1 RCEAERWIAIADRH
15 GQQVRDQRDGLA
27 EVNVCLREQRLE
39 LVQPLLV
46 RIVTPESRCP
56 LELRDGREKR
66 AVLVMRRAETAQADV
81 WIIAQPLHRGLG
93 EARFADAGLTR
104 YQHDR
109 AIAAFYLL
117 PAAHQQLDLLIAAKQ
132 WRSGYAQGHEAAI
145 DSARAHD
152 SPDRH
157 RGAEAS
163 EGRGPESEILE
174 ESPDEAAGAAVDDH
188 GVRLGQRLKPRGQIG
203 GLTDHL
209 MLPGRRIPDE
219 IADDHQPGGN
229 ANSHSQF
236 CPRTDIE
243 SCHGRDQCQPGAY
256 RALSIVLIR
265 PRIAEI
271 CEHAVAHVSGNEPAK
286 FLDLLGA
293 AAMVRAHDFL
303 QVLRVEP
310 CRERCRTNKIS
321 EHQREMTPLGRG
333 PRSRR
338 GSRSGLIE
346 FRNRAQYLPAMAE
359 RDTDFF
365 EVMVSQI
372 AQNAWINVVL
382 GKAPGVLPQAK
393 CVEPVRNLLHGGSPG
408 LLSNKWLTAHDGI
421 GRLRAGRVS
430 R

>member
-1 RCEAERWIAIADRH
+1 M
-15 GQQVRDQRDGLA
+15 V
-27 EVNVCLREQRLE
+27 
-39 LVQPLLV
+39 
-46 RIVTPESRCP
+46 
-56 LELRDGREKR
+56 
-66 AVLVMRRAETAQADV
+66 RRAETAQADV
-81 WIIAQPLHRGLG
+81 RIIAQPLHRGLG

-132 WRSGYAQGHEAAI
+132 WSSGYAQGFEAAI
-145 DSARAHD
+145 DRARGYH

-157 RGAEAS
+157 RVAEAS
-163 EGRGPESEILE
+163 DGHAPESEILE
-174 ESPDEAAGAAVDDH
+174 EPPDEAAGATVDDH
-188 GVRLGQRLKPRGQIG
+188 RVRFGQRLKPRGQIG

-209 MLPGRRIPDE
+209 MLLRCALPDE

-229 ANSHSQF
+229 ANSHSQS

-243 SCHGRDQCQPGAY
+243 SCHGRDQSQPGAY
-256 RALSIVLIR
+256 RALGIVLIR

-271 CEHAVAHVSGNEPAK
+271 SEHAVTHVSGNEPAK

-293 AAMVRAHDFL
+293 AAMVRAHNFL

-310 CRERCRTNKIS
+310 CRERCRANKIS
-321 EHQREMTPLGRG
+321 EHDREMTSRGCG

-338 GSRSGLIE
+338 WSRSGLIE
-346 FRNRAQYLPAMAE
+346 LRNRAQYLPAMAE

-365 EVMVSQI
+365 EVMVGQI

-382 GKAPGVLPQAK
+382 GKALRVLPQAK
-393 CVEPVRNLLHGGSPG
+393 CVEPVRNLLHWLHRHLVGGWP
-408 LLSNKWLTAHDGI
+408 DF
-421 GRLRAGRVS
+421 
-430 R
+430 